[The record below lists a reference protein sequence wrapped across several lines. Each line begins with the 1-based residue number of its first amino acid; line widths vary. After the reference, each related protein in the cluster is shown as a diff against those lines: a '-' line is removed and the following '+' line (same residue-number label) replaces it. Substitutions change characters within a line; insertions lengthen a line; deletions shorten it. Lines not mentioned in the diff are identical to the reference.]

1 MKMIHVWR
9 RVAVALGA
17 AVALCAAEG
26 PAGAQYFLRYT
37 GDGAPRRIR
46 DALTVVTEAEQS
58 IDTGHGVLAR
68 WLFWALEG
76 MIQDAADSLPDSD
89 AVWEVGAA
97 RHWIEKKNAAK
108 ASRSLN
114 RAGNELRRFAGVWDV
129 GAAEP
134 NCAALLALTEKGDCP
149 TALAGIG
156 ALAGEARM
164 DPVRTL
170 LEQAGERVA
179 AARDNLARGRGF
191 EALKNAGDA
200 KGKLRAA
207 LLGMR
212 LSQAKILVAHARLMA
227 GKGSRCRARW
237 TLGRASR
244 RLTRAGAL
252 ADAGGADA
260 AGKIRADIDAAR
272 HALRGSADVS
282 LQLAQIEAKIVALI
296 EKCCRG

>member
-1 MKMIHVWR
+1 MIHVRR
-9 RVAVALGA
+9 RVAVVLGA
-17 AVALCAAEG
+17 AAVFVAAAG

-37 GDGAPRRIR
+37 GDGASRRIR
-46 DALTVVTEAEQS
+46 DALTVVTQAEQS
-58 IDTGHGVLAR
+58 IDTGHGTLGG
-68 WLFWALEG
+68 WLFLASEG

-97 RHWIEKKNAAK
+97 RHWLEKKNAAK
-108 ASRSLN
+108 AARALN
-114 RAGNELRRFAGVWDV
+114 RTGNELRRFAGVWDV
-129 GAAEP
+129 GEAEP
-134 NCAALLALTEKGDCP
+134 NCAALLALTETGDCP
-149 TALAGIG
+149 AALAGIG
-156 ALAGEARM
+156 ALAGGARM
-164 DPVRTL
+164 NPVRAL

-179 AARDNLARGRGF
+179 AAGDNLARGRSF

-227 GKGSRCRARW
+227 GKGSRFRARW

-244 RLTRAGAL
+244 RLARAGAL

-272 HALRGSADVS
+272 QALRGSADVWVP
-282 LQLAQIEAKIVALI
+282 LTQIEAKIVALI